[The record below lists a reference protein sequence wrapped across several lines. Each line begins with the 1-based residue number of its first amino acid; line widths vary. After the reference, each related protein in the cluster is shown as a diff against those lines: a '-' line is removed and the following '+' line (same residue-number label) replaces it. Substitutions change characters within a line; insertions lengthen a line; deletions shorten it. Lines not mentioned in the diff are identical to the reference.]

1 MRQEILESLYRRRDQ
16 IKESLL
22 NSRITHEVLR
32 EMTTDGA
39 AGDAGGGFGT
49 VVDPPENWAQDS
61 DDGSGPSGN
70 KSPDADRF
78 DTGWTWPGR
87 FPHQDKHPDRRPTRK
102 PYVRGRGL
110 QRIIQDWWY
119 GR

>member
-1 MRQEILESLYRRRDQ
+1 MRSFIVEQLA
-16 IKESLL
+16 
-22 NSRITHEVLR
+22 SRIADEVLR
-32 EMTTDGA
+32 EMTTDGD
-39 AGDAGGGFGT
+39 AGGAGGGFGT

-78 DTGWTWPGR
+78 AGPSHPR
-87 FPHQDKHPDRRPTRK
+87 FRRPTGRK
-102 PYVRGRGL
+102 PGRRL
-110 QRIIQDWWY
+110 DLIFPNITDWWY